1 MSHPRFRAEPA
12 RPPSAPARAEARRV
26 PAAALGLGLALFL
39 PACGGPRAE
48 VARDVPP
55 EARSAVDD
63 CSGREGVE
71 KQDCYEGHILAVQ
84 KRDGVAAA
92 LDVVEAVAA
101 LDVAVE
107 RDGHVYVHMVGI
119 EAYSPDVDVAETF
132 SQCSTLFQSGC
143 YHGVLQAHFMASG
156 TVDEAIVR
164 DLCRGYSG
172 VDGDRWLLF
181 QCLHGLGHGLTMYFG
196 HDLPRALDACD
207 YLASNW
213 DQESCYGG
221 AFMENILNAT
231 QPHHPA
237 SELMMAEGGEGT
249 GEAGAGEAGEHA
261 AHGAGAHEMEAGQ
274 GGEPAAHEHAGE
286 GAGAMPAM
294 AEGLEPFEPLREDDL
309 HYPCSVLERRYLR
322 ACYMMQTS
330 AMLWQN
336 GGDIGGA
343 AAACLEAP
351 AGFVQTCVQSL
362 GRDISSYTLQEPKA
376 SLSECHKVD
385 ERLREW
391 CYVGLVKNFIDLTA
405 RTESAF
411 DFCRR
416 VEDEN
421 KPRCYEAIGEE
432 IGVLKSS
439 QEDRREMCS
448 GSEGDHLDSCLYG
461 ARVVTGR
468 SSGG

>member
-1 MSHPRFRAEPA
+1 MMRMKLRMTH
-12 RPPSAPARAEARRV
+12 PPSRVAR
-26 PAAALGLGLALFL
+26 GLGLAVLL
-39 PACGGPRAE
+39 AACGGPGVEMARE
-48 VARDVPP
+48 VPAAV
-55 EARSAVDD
+55 RSAVDE

-71 KQDCYEGHILAVQ
+71 KQDCYEGHVLAVQ
-84 KRDGVAAA
+84 QQDGVAAA
-92 LDVVEAVAA
+92 LDLVEAIAA
-101 LDVAVE
+101 LDENVE

-132 SQCSTLFQSGC
+132 AQCSTLFQSGC

-156 TVDEAIVR
+156 TVEEATVR
-164 DLCRGYSG
+164 ELCQAYSG

-181 QCLHGLGHGLTMYFG
+181 QCLHGLGHGLTMFYD
-196 HDLPRALDACD
+196 HNLPRALRACD
-207 YLASNW
+207 YLGSNW

-237 SELMMAEGGEGT
+237 SELMSAHGGEGSSEAGAAHEHET
-249 GEAGAGEAGEHA
+249 GEADEPGSHA
-261 AHGAGAHEMEAGQ
+261 AGAHEH
-274 GGEPAAHEHAGE
+274 GGPA
-286 GAGAMPAM
+286 AGAMPGM
-294 AEGLEPFEPLREDDL
+294 GDLEPFEPLREDDL
-309 HYPCSVLERRYLR
+309 HYPCSILERRYLR

-343 AAACLEAP
+343 ASVCLDAP
-351 AGFVQTCVQSL
+351 VGFRQTCIQSL
-362 GRDISSYTLQEPKA
+362 GRDISSYTLQDPKA
-376 SLSECHKVD
+376 SLSECRKVD
-385 ERLREW
+385 ETLREW
-391 CYVGLVKNFIDLTA
+391 CYVGLVKNFVDLTA
-405 RTESAF
+405 QTEAAF

-432 IGVLKSS
+432 IGVLKNS
-439 QEDRREMCS
+439 QEDRRELCS
-448 GSEGDHLDSCLYG
+448 GSEREHVDSCLYG

-468 SSGG
+468 SS